1 MIPAIPSNHYTFG
14 NKAIF
19 EPRVG
24 FIWDPF
30 SDGKTS
36 VRGGYGIIPRSPQM
50 FFNTRYSNSP
60 PYGTTIGLTPGPTTP
75 LPFAAPWTGYPGGNP
90 FPALNT
96 PYPTIPF
103 PTAGVYVNSPLHI
116 KPMYLEQWNLSVQRQ
131 IGTWLLGA
139 TYVGNRTVH
148 LTTSYEANPAIY
160 DGIATLSKPNTA
172 ARRYLTGINP
182 TQGAYYATIGTYD
195 DGGIAD
201 YNGMLISV
209 QRRAKLMNLQ
219 ANYTWAHC
227 LSETETTEL
236 TGPSYIIPPAVNPN
250 GRRLSYSNCDSD
262 RRQVA
267 NVSLI
272 LNSPTF
278 ANNITR
284 MLASGWQLSSIF
296 TATTGSFFSVTTGT
310 DTSLTGVGTAYAI
323 NPSNPY
329 GTRTAFGTKG
339 YLTANTNWTLP
350 AVGTFGPQR
359 PLSLVGPGSYE
370 LDMALSRTFHIYE
383 SQNLQFRW
391 EAFNVPNEAIFA
403 NPSSAS
409 HQHHLRQHN
418 RQCHWRQSPHHA
430 VRSEV
435 SLLACSS
442 FGRRVAQIIV
452 ATRLSVFNQLCWKGG
467 PSEISSAME
476 EAFAAMDVCGAR
488 AGGSGAATVTRS
500 LPLLLRR
507 GRQISDS
514 AIGAFAW
521 GRA

>member
-1 MIPAIPSNHYTFG
+1 MIFSGDPGYPSNHYTFG

-19 EPRVG
+19 EPRWLYLG
-24 FIWDPF
+24 
-30 SDGKTS
+30 S
-36 VRGGYGIIPRSPQM
+36 VSATERPLSVVASVSSTMHPRCSSIRATRTARPMAPRS
-50 FFNTRYSNSP
+50 R
-60 PYGTTIGLTPGPTTP
+60 LTPGPTTP

-103 PTAGVYVNSPLHI
+103 PTGGVYVNSPLHI
-116 KPMYLEQWNLSVQRQ
+116 QPMYLEQWNLSVQRQ
-131 IGTWLLGA
+131 VGTWLLGA

-267 NVSLI
+267 NISLI

-284 MLASGWQLSSIF
+284 MLASGWQLSTIF
-296 TATTGSFFSVTTGT
+296 TATTGSFFSVTTGS

-329 GTRTAFGTKG
+329 GTRTGFGTKG
-339 YLTANTNWTLP
+339 YLTAASNWTMP
-350 AVGTFGPQR
+350 CCR
-359 PLSLVGPGSYE
+359 
-370 LDMALSRTFHIYE
+370 
-383 SQNLQFRW
+383 
-391 EAFNVPNEAIFA
+391 
-403 NPSSAS
+403 
-409 HQHHLRQHN
+409 HL
-418 RQCHWRQSPHHA
+418 WSP
-430 VRSEV
+430 
-435 SLLACSS
+435 
-442 FGRRVAQIIV
+442 
-452 ATRLSVFNQLCWKGG
+452 
-467 PSEISSAME
+467 
-476 EAFAAMDVCGAR
+476 
-488 AGGSGAATVTRS
+488 AAT
-500 LPLLLRR
+500 
-507 GRQISDS
+507 
-514 AIGAFAW
+514 
-521 GRA
+521 